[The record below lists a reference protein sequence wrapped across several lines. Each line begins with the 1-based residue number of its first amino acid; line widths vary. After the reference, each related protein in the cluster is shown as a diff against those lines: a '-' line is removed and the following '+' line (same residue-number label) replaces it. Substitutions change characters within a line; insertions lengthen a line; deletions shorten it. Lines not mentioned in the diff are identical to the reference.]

1 MSALRRKYMS
11 ADPLLDDIAVGKR
24 LSRSWPTHSA
34 FLSTVDSEGI
44 AGMLYPHINSH
55 ISHIFN
61 LRNTILNYFC
71 LKVIGTL
78 YFTFTGLPFCLPGS
92 HAGIDF
98 TTRIAS
104 SSSTA

>member
-1 MSALRRKYMS
+1 MKGVSKTFILIHPRTKAAYVHPKLANGDFTSALRRKYTS

-55 ISHIFN
+55 ILIFL
-61 LRNTILNYFC
+61 LRET
-71 LKVIGTL
+71 
-78 YFTFTGLPFCLPGS
+78 P
-92 HAGIDF
+92 
-98 TTRIAS
+98 S
-104 SSSTA
+104 SIIFV